1 MARCNIELCSK
12 VIRLC
17 RCLCTM
23 VGNVAGDLP
32 HVGASGGGAKNR
44 HRLARRASRPCHKA
58 GPQFGGSKHNEEK
71 SMHISGAKWGVLAVA
86 AMLAA
91 CGGND
96 DSPYPT
102 LKGDKPLV
110 IGHRG
115 ASGYLPEHT
124 LESYKR
130 AVELGADFIEPD
142 LVATKDGV
150 LIARH

>member
-1 MARCNIELCSK
+1 
-12 VIRLC
+12 
-17 RCLCTM
+17 
-23 VGNVAGDLP
+23 
-32 HVGASGGGAKNR
+32 
-44 HRLARRASRPCHKA
+44 
-58 GPQFGGSKHNEEK
+58 
-71 SMHISGAKWGVLAVA
+71 MHISGAKWGVLAVA

-91 CGGND
+91 CGGSD

-150 LIARH
+150 LIARHEPNITGTTDVATRPEFASRKTTKNVAGAPR

>member
-1 MARCNIELCSK
+1 
-12 VIRLC
+12 
-17 RCLCTM
+17 
-23 VGNVAGDLP
+23 
-32 HVGASGGGAKNR
+32 
-44 HRLARRASRPCHKA
+44 
-58 GPQFGGSKHNEEK
+58 
-71 SMHISGAKWGVLAVA
+71 MHISGAKWGVLAVA

-91 CGGND
+91 CGGSD

-130 AVELGADFIEPD
+130 AVELGAEAHIGAGMDVPAAAQPIESAAKPWTSTSGTPLPLRVVTCRSPD
-142 LVATKDGV
+142 SSLHTAG
-150 LIARH
+150 AAGSAA